1 MVFRNT
7 LFYSSYYKISCS
19 LYFFSGLLYLAL
31 KHLTDRYNLYFNY
44 RSPAYKYVDST
55 VHSTAVT
62 FTMISTFFVLM
73 SILFYAVIR
82 LGKSLKI
89 DVFLRLFTRHSNV
102 LSLNLLHLSSSI
114 PKLYQ
119 STFRKHI
126 STKLVHFWCFRCCNN
141 IFVFFFSITP
151 FPVNSVR
158 PFSFWPVCR
167 KETTKGKER
176 FTLCLSEKSEA
187 KGGMKSFWC
196 SH

>member
-7 LFYSSYYKISCS
+7 LFYSSYHKISCS

-62 FTMISTFFVLM
+62 FTMISTFFLLM

-102 LSLNLLHLSSSI
+102 ISEIYFTSHHPFPNRISM
-114 PKLYQ
+114 
-119 STFRKHI
+119 FRKHI
-126 STKLVHFWCFRCCNN
+126 STKLEHFWCFRCCNN
-141 IFVFFFSITP
+141 IF
-151 FPVNSVR
+151 FPSYLFPR
-158 PFSFWPVCR
+158 
-167 KETTKGKER
+167 
-176 FTLCLSEKSEA
+176 
-187 KGGMKSFWC
+187 
-196 SH
+196 

>member
-89 DVFLRLFTRHSNV
+89 DVFLRLFTDTVTCLGKSTSPLIIHSQIVSEYVQKAHLNKTGTFLV
-102 LSLNLLHLSSSI
+102 FSLL
-114 PKLYQ
+114 Q
-119 STFRKHI
+119 
-126 STKLVHFWCFRCCNN
+126 
-141 IFVFFFSITP
+141 
-151 FPVNSVR
+151 
-158 PFSFWPVCR
+158 
-167 KETTKGKER
+167 
-176 FTLCLSEKSEA
+176 
-187 KGGMKSFWC
+187 
-196 SH
+196 

>member
-114 PKLYQ
+114 PKLYH

-141 IFVFFFSITP
+141 IFVFFFQLPLSP
-151 FPVNSVR
+151 LNLFVLSLFR
-158 PFSFWPVCR
+158 LFAAKR
-167 KETTKGKER
+167 QQKGKR
-176 FTLCLSEKSEA
+176 DLLFAYRKRA
-187 KGGMKSFWC
+187 R
-196 SH
+196 